1 MAKHETNIDTV
12 GIQLDL
18 PTPEEQR
25 NKMDLIWNWVISRS
39 LGKLEVDPDNKSKRI
54 TRYRLMSG
62 KTKIAVIHTGF
73 TRVRDKLTRKFIKVY
88 YIRII
93 FAGLK
98 SFKVKSDEASNN
110 ALLDI
115 CAFLNTTR
123 TPFRMVELD
132 VAIDIFCS
140 FYNVLGI
147 CINPVNGVPYNSLG
161 TIQYFSGS
169 YPTSYIHNYPT
180 LRSRNDAFMR
190 FYIYNKTA
198 KESLPF
204 TVTRAELK
212 LQNRFFL
219 RYGFSV
225 ESIMRALSNFGVFH
239 FNSSIEKQNFINR
252 YSGAI
257 KSYSYDIN
265 LNYQNYRLYP
275 NPLAIEE
282 FIRQLQTVYVDFYG
296 NVTLP
301 LQYPLPTRF

>member
-18 PTPEEQR
+18 SSPEQQR
-25 NKMDLIWNWVISRS
+25 NKMDLIWNWIISRN
-39 LGKLEVDPDNKSKRI
+39 LGKLEKDPDNKSRRI
-54 TRYRLMSG
+54 ARYRLMSSG
-62 KTKIAVIHTGF
+62 TKIAVIHTGF
-73 TRVRDKLTRKFIKVY
+73 TRARDKLTRKFIKVY
-88 YIRII
+88 YVRIV

-98 SFKVKSDEASNN
+98 SFKVKRDEASNN
-110 ALLDI
+110 ALLEI
-115 CAFLNTTR
+115 CAFLNTSR

-132 VAIDIFCS
+132 VAIDLFCS

-147 CINPVNGVPYNSLG
+147 CINPVNGVPYNPIG
-161 TIQYFSGS
+161 TIQYFDGS
-169 YPTSYIHNYPT
+169 YPTSYIHNYSN
-180 LRSRNDAFMR
+180 LQSRNDAFMR

-225 ESIMRALSNFGVFH
+225 ESIMRALSNFGVLY
-239 FNSSIEKQNFINR
+239 FNSSVEKQNFINR

-257 KSYSYDIN
+257 KPYGYDVY
-265 LNYQNYRLYP
+265 LNQNYRLYP
-275 NPLAIEE
+275 NSLVIEE
-282 FIRQLQTVYVDFYG
+282 FIRQIQTVYVDFYG